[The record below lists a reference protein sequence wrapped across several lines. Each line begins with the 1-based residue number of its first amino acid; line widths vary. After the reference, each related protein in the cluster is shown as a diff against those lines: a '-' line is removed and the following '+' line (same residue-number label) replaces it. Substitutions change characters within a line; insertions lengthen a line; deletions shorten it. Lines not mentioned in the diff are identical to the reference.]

1 MTALSAGAVVQRR
14 SDLLAND
21 LSVTETV
28 MLDVAASNYYGL
40 KDVARAIWDH
50 LESPI
55 PVDELCER
63 LLTQFSVDR
72 ETCRAETTA
81 FLEILDERGL
91 IVVTY

>member
-14 SDLLAND
+14 GDLLAND

-28 MLDVAASNYYGL
+28 MLDVAGSSYYGL
-40 KDVARAIWDH
+40 KDVGRAIWDH

-55 PVDELCER
+55 RVDALCDR
-63 LLTQFSVDR
+63 LLTQFSVDPD
-72 ETCRAETTA
+72 TCRAETTA
-81 FLEILDERGL
+81 FLETLDERGL